1 MNLVHLKYGFT
12 QVIIFNQFQ
21 ASHAELLKALLF
33 LDNKSQA
40 ILEKVI
46 EFGDPPLN
54 HLKVIAINKM
64 EPLPS
69 RPS

>member
-1 MNLVHLKYGFT
+1 MNVS
-12 QVIIFNQFQ
+12 